1 MKLTWNKNPKKR
13 SRVALPNILDV
24 PSEKESP
31 ETKSQCLGDDLEV
44 GENDGRVD
52 LEAKKLA
59 DSFRAQGDKLAEEG
73 RYEEALGKWE
83 AALSIV
89 PENAVIHEQK
99 AQVFLEI
106 GDPWKALMAATRA
119 TELDPSEPSTATM
132 SNQKPKKRQRKE
144 SAKPPG
150 DVVDVSRKQAKIA
163 KTDGGRVDQSAASGP
178 SLKKKI
184 SDSKTVQDSV
194 SPLKPQSGNDLEYVK
209 HSDKANLL
217 RNALSPRS
225 KAAESSGALHMKHS
239 NKGAHQLS
247 NSLPGK
253 SGPDVLAKSTVVRQ
267 KENTDNAT
275 LSRQSIQRKGGSNAR
290 PKTSTLEKAF
300 RELEKVVAESRP
312 PAAATENQDADTSSS
327 QAVKRRL
334 PGDVK
339 SKLAKVARIAA
350 SQGNVSGELINRLMS
365 IVGHLIQV
373 RSLKVQ
379 RLVI

>member
-119 TELDPSEPSTATM
+119 TELDPSWVEAWTTLGRAQLNFGEPD
-132 SNQKPKKRQRKE
+132 
-144 SAKPPG
+144 SAIW
-150 DVVDVSRKQAKIA
+150 SFE
-163 KTDGGRVDQSAASGP
+163 T
-178 SLKKKI
+178 
-184 SDSKTVQDSV
+184 
-194 SPLKPQSGNDLEYVK
+194 
-209 HSDKANLL
+209 
-217 RNALSPRS
+217 ALSI
-225 KAAESSGALHMKHS
+225 
-239 NKGAHQLS
+239 N
-247 NSLPGK
+247 
-253 SGPDVLAKSTVVRQ
+253 
-267 KENTDNAT
+267 
-275 LSRQSIQRKGGSNAR
+275 
-290 PKTSTLEKAF
+290 
-300 RELEKVVAESRP
+300 AESREAKEDLQ
-312 PAAATENQDADTSSS
+312 AAKQLIKKREQLQTSGQDTDA
-327 QAVKRRL
+327 KRFVV
-334 PGDVK
+334 GDK
-339 SKLAKVARIAA
+339 KIEP
-350 SQGNVSGELINRLMS
+350 N
-365 IVGHLIQV
+365 
-373 RSLKVQ
+373 
-379 RLVI
+379 

>member
-119 TELDPSEPSTATM
+119 TELDPSWVEAWTTLGRAQLNFGEPD
-132 SNQKPKKRQRKE
+132 
-144 SAKPPG
+144 SAIR
-150 DVVDVSRKQAKIA
+150 SFE
-163 KTDGGRVDQSAASGP
+163 T
-178 SLKKKI
+178 
-184 SDSKTVQDSV
+184 
-194 SPLKPQSGNDLEYVK
+194 
-209 HSDKANLL
+209 
-217 RNALSPRS
+217 ALSI
-225 KAAESSGALHMKHS
+225 
-239 NKGAHQLS
+239 N
-247 NSLPGK
+247 
-253 SGPDVLAKSTVVRQ
+253 
-267 KENTDNAT
+267 
-275 LSRQSIQRKGGSNAR
+275 
-290 PKTSTLEKAF
+290 
-300 RELEKVVAESRP
+300 AESREAKEDLQ
-312 PAAATENQDADTSSS
+312 AAKQLIKKREQLQTSGQDTDA
-327 QAVKRRL
+327 KRFVV
-334 PGDVK
+334 GDK
-339 SKLAKVARIAA
+339 KIEP
-350 SQGNVSGELINRLMS
+350 N
-365 IVGHLIQV
+365 
-373 RSLKVQ
+373 
-379 RLVI
+379 